1 MAEVRA
7 VSNNAGAKKKNLLV
21 SANKGSKRA
30 SVGDFI

>member
-7 VSNNAGAKKKNLLV
+7 VSNNAGAKKNFFGFSK
-21 SANKGSKRA
+21 KGSKRA